1 MGRVNGNIQGIKD
14 TLLERIELLYDMRQG
29 QDEFVSREM
38 AELSQLRVL
47 WAGRASVYI
56 GRDGRMSTYPWATVP
71 SLMPQHAPAAMRTGC
86 AACAAYTLTP
96 TATEGFPEWIWEH
109 SAACALTAWRP

>member
-38 AELSQLRVL
+38 VAENIPRF
-47 WAGRASVYI
+47 R
-56 GRDGRMSTYPWATVP
+56 R
-71 SLMPQHAPAAMRTGC
+71 
-86 AACAAYTLTP
+86 
-96 TATEGFPEWIWEH
+96 
-109 SAACALTAWRP
+109 